1 MPEPN
6 RRRSER
12 IPLVISIRV
21 DGKSAKGQQF
31 SEATRTVEINRQGA
45 RIFLKDQVTPG
56 TPLRIVNLSSNA
68 AAAFRVVRATQAM
81 TELGGEW
88 AVDSLDPKQSIWGI
102 EFPP

>member
-1 MPEPN
+1 MPEPS

-21 DGKSAKGQQF
+21 EGKSAKGRQF
-31 SEATRTVEINRQGA
+31 SEMTRTLEINRQGA

-56 TPLRIVNLSSNA
+56 TALRIVNLKSSGA
-68 AAAFRVVRATQAM
+68 AMFRVVRATKSM

-88 AVDSLDPKQSIWGI
+88 AVDSLDAKQNIWGI